1 MVLIAA
7 VLSMAACSSGNS
19 TSPAGPATST
29 SNTSTTSTATPAGG
43 STDAGS
49 GCDTVISA
57 VKGAVTD
64 STVQSVDA
72 TGACTIVTLHTSLAD
87 TDLDKAVALCE
98 SAAKVAY
105 TGSTSS
111 VTVNGQ
117 SGKELAVGVSGNP
130 CIGEP

>member
-1 MVLIAA
+1 MIPAVLIAA
-7 VLSMAACSSGNS
+7 VLSIAACSSS
-19 TSPAGPATST
+19 KSASPTTP
-29 SNTSTTSTATPAGG
+29 TTSTNSATPAGG
-43 STDAGS
+43 LTDAGG

-64 STVQSVDA
+64 STVKSVDA

-87 TDLDKAVALCE
+87 ADLDKAVTLCE

-111 VTVNGQ
+111 VAVDGQ
-117 SGKELAVGVSGNP
+117 SGKELATGVSGNP

>member
-1 MVLIAA
+1 MIPAVLIAA
-7 VLSMAACSSGNS
+7 VLSIAACSSS
-19 TSPAGPATST
+19 SKSPSPTTPATST
-29 SNTSTTSTATPAGG
+29 NSATPAGG
-43 STDAGS
+43 PTDAGG

-64 STVQSVDA
+64 STVKSVDA

-87 TDLDKAVALCE
+87 ADLDKAVTLCE

-111 VTVNGQ
+111 VAVVGQ
-117 SGKELAVGVSGNP
+117 SGKELATGVSGNP